1 MIAVAQSFVKAV
13 QNFKT
18 FLNRMVFCVIYV
30 FGTLLEFTLLIFLQK
45 QVFAP
50 RFDRPGVAGSANLAG
65 TNLWRRS
72 TTRLSTKSVL

>member
-1 MIAVAQSFVKAV
+1 MAQSFVKAV

-18 FLNRMVFCVIYV
+18 FLDRMVFCVIYV